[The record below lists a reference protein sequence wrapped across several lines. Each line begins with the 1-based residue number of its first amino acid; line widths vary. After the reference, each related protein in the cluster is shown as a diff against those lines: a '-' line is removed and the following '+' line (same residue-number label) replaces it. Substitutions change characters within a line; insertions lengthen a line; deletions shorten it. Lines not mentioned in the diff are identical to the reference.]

1 MIFQNSCEFFNFF
14 QVFKYFSFILKF
26 YVFVTKFWITL
37 KNFSGNETNSFT
49 VKFLN
54 SLSKKVTSK
63 MEENSGKNSS
73 KFFQIFSTSGNIQK
87 LSPNLTSG
95 WECTREAFLT
105 IISNS
110 YWQICKQKLSN
121 KLLFFYSKK
130 ICWFFKIR
138 VNFLIFFKFLNI
150 FLLF

>member
-1 MIFQNSCEFFNFF
+1 MIFQNSCEFFDFF

-54 SLSKKVTSK
+54 FLSKKVISK

-87 LSPNLTSG
+87 LSPNLTFG

-121 KLLFFYSKK
+121 KYS
-130 ICWFFKIR
+130 
-138 VNFLIFFKFLNI
+138 LIFQKPCEFF
-150 FLLF
+150 